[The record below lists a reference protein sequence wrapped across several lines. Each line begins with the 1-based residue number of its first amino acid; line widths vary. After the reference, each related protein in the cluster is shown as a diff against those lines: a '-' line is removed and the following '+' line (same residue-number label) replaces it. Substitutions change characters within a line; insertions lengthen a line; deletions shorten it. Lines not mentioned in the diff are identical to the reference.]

1 MFKTVIWNEFK
12 ILKTIV
18 LTYLDIEIYRLQTI
32 KLKCNLMSQIAHR
45 VYVFV
50 LVFITIAVF
59 AGLTFYGADY
69 YSTNFE
75 ERHSHEQYEILK
87 PTGFVGHGIG
97 IAGSL
102 FMIIGVFGYMA
113 RKRFRSLSRIGVLK
127 YWLEFHIFL
136 CTLGPILVLYHT
148 SFKFG
153 GIVAIS
159 FWSMVAVVLSGIIGR
174 FIYLQIP
181 RTIQGREL
189 SLNDLSGLENELF
202 LELKDHYN
210 VNYEII
216 AQMNTALSNTE
227 STDKGNFFLKIIHR
241 FQFER
246 QLLKQIKKEL
256 KNQKLPS
263 KDYRKIVQLFKSK
276 LILNRRIAWL
286 STMQNL
292 LRYWHVAHLPFAL
305 IMLVI
310 MIVHIIVAVLFGYK
324 WIF

>member
-1 MFKTVIWNEFK
+1 MTRLIHRIYIFTLVAITVAVF
-12 ILKTIV
+12 IV
-18 LTYLDIEIYRLQTI
+18 L
-32 KLKCNLMSQIAHR
+32 A
-45 VYVFV
+45 VYGF
-50 LVFITIAVF
+50 
-59 AGLTFYGADY
+59 DY
-69 YSTNFE
+69 YTSALG
-75 ERHSHEQYEILK
+75 ERHFHVNNDLLK
-87 PTGFVGHGIG
+87 PSGFIGHGIG

-113 RKRFRSLSRIGVLK
+113 RKRFRKLSRVGVLK

-136 CTLGPILVLYHT
+136 CTLGPILVLFHT

-159 FWSMVAVVLSGIIGR
+159 FWSMVAVALSGVIGR

-189 SLNDLSGLENELF
+189 SLNDLSGMENEMF

-210 VNYEII
+210 VDYEII
-216 AQMNTALSNTE
+216 AQMNIALSKTE
-227 STDKGNFFLKIIHR
+227 AEEGKNFMSRVTQRLRLEQKLMK
-241 FQFER
+241 E
-246 QLLKQIKKEL
+246 IKKEL
-256 KNQKLPS
+256 KQQKLPRHN
-263 KDYRKIVQLFKSK
+263 YRKVVRLFKSK
-276 LILNRRIAWL
+276 LVLNRRIAWL

-310 MIVHIIVAVLFGYK
+310 MIVHIVIAALFGYT

>member
-1 MFKTVIWNEFK
+1 MNQAAHKFYLTV
-12 ILKTIV
+12 LVLIV
-18 LTYLDIEIYRLQTI
+18 L
-32 KLKCNLMSQIAHR
+32 
-45 VYVFV
+45 VVF
-50 LVFITIAVF
+50 LFL
-59 AGLTFYGADY
+59 GYYGFSY
-69 YSTNFE
+69 YDTLIN
-75 ERHSHEQYEILK
+75 ERHFHEKNELLK
-87 PTGFVGHGIG
+87 PSGIIGHGIG

-113 RKRFRSLSRIGVLK
+113 RKRFRRFSRIGVLK

-153 GIVAIS
+153 GIVAVS

-181 RTIQGREL
+181 RTIQGREF
-189 SLNDLSGLENELF
+189 SLNDLSGMENELF
-202 LELKDHYN
+202 LELKDRYN

-216 AQMNTALSNTE
+216 VEMNIALSNAE
-227 STDKGNFFLKIIHR
+227 SVKRKNLFIRIIERLK
-241 FQFER
+241 FER
-246 QLLKQIKKEL
+246 NLMRKINKEL
-256 KNQKLPS
+256 KQQKLPK
-263 KDYRKIVQLFKSK
+263 KDFKKVVKIFKSK
-276 LILNRRIAWL
+276 LVLNRRIAWL

-310 MIVHIIVAVLFGYK
+310 MIVHIVIAALFGYT
-324 WIF
+324 WIV